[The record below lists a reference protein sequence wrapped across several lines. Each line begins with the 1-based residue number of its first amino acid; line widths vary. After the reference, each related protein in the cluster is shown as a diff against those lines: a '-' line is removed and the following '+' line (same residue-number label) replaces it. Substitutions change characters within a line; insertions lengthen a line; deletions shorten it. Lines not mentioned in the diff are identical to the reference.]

1 MMAWYC
7 QHMDSEPN
15 TNNEVAL
22 LIADLYEAA
31 GAVRRRGD
39 ALASLAGQTQARWQ
53 VLSVL
58 SDGGWTV
65 PRAARRLGVT
75 RQAVQRTVDALRAEG
90 LVEIEHNPDHQRSPL
105 IALTSEGTDALAA
118 ISKAGTDWN
127 TTVGSKISTQDIQT
141 TRSVLRALIEDT

>member
-1 MMAWYC
+1 
-7 QHMDSEPN
+7 MDSEPKSDS
-15 TNNEVAL
+15 ELPL

-53 VLSVL
+53 VLSAL

-75 RQAVQRTVDALRAEG
+75 RQAVQRTVDALRADA

-105 IALTSEGTDALAA
+105 IALTDQGRDALAA
-118 ISKAGTDWN
+118 ITNAGTDWN
-127 TTVGSKISTQDIQT
+127 TTLESKISAQDIQT
-141 TRSVLRALIEDT
+141 TRAVLRALVDNA

>member
-1 MMAWYC
+1 MGPERTSAN
-7 QHMDSEPN
+7 QLP
-15 TNNEVAL
+15 L

-53 VLSVL
+53 VMSVL

-75 RQAVQRTVDALRAEG
+75 RQAVQRTVDALRTDG
-90 LVEIEHNPDHQRSPL
+90 LVQIEHNPDHQRSPL
-105 IALTSEGTDALAA
+105 IALTDEGRAALAA
-118 ISKAGTDWN
+118 ITKAGTDWN
-127 TTVGSKISTQDIQT
+127 MTVGSKISTQDIQT
-141 TRSVLRALIEDT
+141 ARSVLRALIENL